1 MYSIDG
7 FKLLSIHRDYLYMY
21 KTPAILDFDTKTQ
34 KDILERETQI
44 CMEKIN
50 DLLDPDCQWDSNPE
64 GDGFKGNDR
73 FI

>member
-34 KDILERETQI
+34 KDIFFSHLQH
-44 CMEKIN
+44 
-50 DLLDPDCQWDSNPE
+50 
-64 GDGFKGNDR
+64 KG
-73 FI
+73 IKQ